1 MNELEKLLATRPDA
15 RVAVIGLSEGVSK
28 YIAET
33 EQNLAN
39 VFDRAE
45 RGGGIL
51 VFDESDDLF
60 GKRDEIEQHQGPVV
74 IGARSLESIPD
85 ELRSGLVV
93 VRAPRPPWWKRV
105 RAR

>member
-15 RVAVIGLSEGVSK
+15 RVAVIGLSEAVSK
-28 YIAET
+28 YIGET
-33 EQNLAN
+33 EQNLAK
-39 VFDRAE
+39 VFDRAA

-60 GKRDEIEQHQGPVV
+60 GKRDEIEQHEGPVV

-93 VRAPRPPWWKRV
+93 VRAPRPNWWKRL
-105 RAR
+105 RAG